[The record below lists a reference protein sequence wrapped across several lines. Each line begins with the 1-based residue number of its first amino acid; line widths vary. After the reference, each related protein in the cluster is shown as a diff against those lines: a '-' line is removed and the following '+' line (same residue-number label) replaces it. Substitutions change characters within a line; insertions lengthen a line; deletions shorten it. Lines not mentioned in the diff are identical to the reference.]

1 MSQFEGCDI
10 DYDVTHIAFAGY
22 LKERDN
28 YRNDSGHKLI
38 YVKNGECT
46 VYIGKEKRLLS
57 SGNMIVVKPECKF
70 RIKKLSENSK
80 CILIEFYSDINWKYP
95 DFFEN
100 VSDLN
105 KNLLEKMIK
114 EYEDR
119 EYAYEIHLKSLLYE
133 ILGRAVR
140 TYYFDKYYTGDYR
153 KLHDSI
159 IYLKENF
166 LNQDIRMEDVAEASG
181 LSLSYFRKL
190 FVKVYKISP
199 RSYISRLRL
208 KKADELL
215 EYTNMSIAKISDSL
229 KFENQYYFS
238 NFYKK
243 HKGISPQKY
252 RNMQV
257 KNNEQ

>member
-1 MSQFEGCDI
+1 MIEFETHDI
-10 DYDVTHIAFAGY
+10 DYEVTHIAFAGY
-22 LKERDN
+22 LKARDN

-38 YVKNGECT
+38 YVKDGECT
-46 VYIGKEKRLLS
+46 VYTGKEKHLLS
-57 SGNMIVVKPECKF
+57 SGNMIVVKPQCNF

-80 CILIEFYSDINWKYP
+80 CILIEFYSDVKWEYP

-119 EYAYEIHLKSLLYE
+119 EYAYEIHLKSLFYE
-133 ILGRAVR
+133 ILGRFVR

-190 FVKVYKISP
+190 FVRVYKISP
-199 RSYISRLRL
+199 RTYISQLRL
-208 KKADELL
+208 HKADELL
-215 EYTNMSIAKISDSL
+215 QYTTMNITEISETL